1 MFDELSENRA
11 GELLALHLQ
20 RRVNM
25 PTKSTGK
32 KTAQGKKSETP
43 PKEKKAAI
51 KGRRIS
57 DDGGGESKNAS
68 ATGS

>member
-1 MFDELSENRA
+1 
-11 GELLALHLQ
+11 
-20 RRVNM
+20 M

-32 KTAQGKKSETP
+32 KTAQVKKTEAPPKAKKS
-43 PKEKKAAI
+43 AI
-51 KGRRIS
+51 KGRRIA

>member
-1 MFDELSENRA
+1 
-11 GELLALHLQ
+11 
-20 RRVNM
+20 M